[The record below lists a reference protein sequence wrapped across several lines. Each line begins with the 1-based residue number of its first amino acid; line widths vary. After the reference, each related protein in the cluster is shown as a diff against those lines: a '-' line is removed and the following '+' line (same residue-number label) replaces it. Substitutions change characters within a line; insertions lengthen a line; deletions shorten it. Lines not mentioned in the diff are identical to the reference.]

1 MLPLPCLT
9 INCFISST
17 FHFSSS
23 EVHLIRRDSS
33 EDPQTTET
41 RQLYQQ
47 KNKDPESLEC
57 LLELTQ
63 EQNVCQVLLTF
74 SSFWHWSNLEPC
86 LVFEESEYNKT
97 EAEFRKDVDVL
108 WDTDK
113 GGVVFFFLS
122 GMAAYQ
128 ETFEKLLH
136 LGVCPWRCWQ
146 TCWWPKCL
154 SGSSTC
160 RSRMTQQEFEC
171 LIRILNVSQVMFFCV
186 CRVFFWLTKDW
197 ILNLLHFRGASERG
211 INMNLCTDLYAWL
224 YTHVQISKERKHFVK
239 NMFTAFS
246 KHIIS
251 AQTRKKPKQFI
262 FTFSPTSSFA
272 LFFSFH
278 C

>member
-1 MLPLPCLT
+1 MMLPLPCLT

-74 SSFWHWSNLEPC
+74 SSFWHWSNLEPF

-113 GGVVFFFLS
+113 GGVVFLFFFLVW
-122 GMAAYQ
+122 Q
-128 ETFEKLLH
+128 HIRRH
-136 LGVCPWRCWQ
+136 LKSYHTSVFVRGGAGRHAGGLNAFQGVPPAEVEW
-146 TCWWPKCL
+146 L
-154 SGSSTC
+154 S
-160 RSRMTQQEFEC
+160 RS
-171 LIRILNVSQVMFFCV
+171 L
-186 CRVFFWLTKDW
+186 
-197 ILNLLHFRGASERG
+197 
-211 INMNLCTDLYAWL
+211 
-224 YTHVQISKERKHFVK
+224 
-239 NMFTAFS
+239 
-246 KHIIS
+246 S
-251 AQTRKKPKQFI
+251 A
-262 FTFSPTSSFA
+262 
-272 LFFSFH
+272 
-278 C
+278 